1 MVKAMGL
8 PLMAVP
14 GVEADDVIG
23 TLAREAERA
32 GRPVLIST
40 GDKDMAQLV
49 TPGIT
54 LINTMTNTILGPD
67 EVVTKYGVPPELIID
82 FLALMGDSSD
92 NIPGVPGVGEKTAQ
106 ALLQG
111 LGGLDTLY
119 AEPEKIAELSFRG
132 AKTMAA
138 KLEQNKEVAY
148 LSYQLATIKT
158 DVELELTCEE
168 LEVQPPAA
176 DDLLAL
182 FRQYE
187 FKRWTTDVE
196 AGKWLQAKGGKPA
209 AKPAVPAAA
218 VEAEVEVEAATALS
232 AEHYVTILDEATLLT
247 WIDKLKQAPLFAFD
261 TETDSLDNISANMVG
276 LSFAVEPGVAAY
288 VPVAHDYLDAPDQIP
303 RERVLAIARE
313 QHYQPSIHARSLRD
327 NRSHTIGLVV
337 PEITNYGFAVFS
349 HELETLCREAG
360 VQLLISCTDENPG
373 QESVVVNNMIARQ
386 VDGLIVA
393 SCMHSDADYLKLS
406 EQLPV
411 VLFDR
416 SPSDSALPL
425 VMTDSVTPTAE
436 LISRIAPQHADE
448 FWFLGG
454 QPRLSPSRDRLAG
467 FTQGLA
473 QAGVTLRPEWVINGN
488 YHPSSGYEM
497 FAALCA
503 RLGRPPKALFT
514 AACGLLEG
522 VLRYMSQHHLL
533 DSNIH
538 LASFDD
544 HYLYDSLSLR
554 IDTVQQDNRQLA
566 WHCYDLLSQLID
578 GQAPEPLQRYLP
590 ATLQFRHA

>member
-1 MVKAMGL
+1 MKTKRVT
-8 PLMAVP
+8 
-14 GVEADDVIG
+14 I
-23 TLAREAERA
+23 
-32 GRPVLIST
+32 
-40 GDKDMAQLV
+40 KD
-49 TPGIT
+49 
-54 LINTMTNTILGPD
+54 
-67 EVVTKYGVPPELIID
+67 
-82 FLALMGDSSD
+82 
-92 NIPGVPGVGEKTAQ
+92 
-106 ALLQG
+106 
-111 LGGLDTLY
+111 
-119 AEPEKIAELSFRG
+119 IAEL
-132 AKTMAA
+132 
-138 KLEQNKEVAY
+138 
-148 LSYQLATIKT
+148 
-158 DVELELTCEE
+158 
-168 LEVQPPAA
+168 
-176 DDLLAL
+176 
-182 FRQYE
+182 
-187 FKRWTTDVE
+187 
-196 AGKWLQAKGGKPA
+196 AGVSK
-209 AKPAVPAAA
+209 
-218 VEAEVEVEAATALS
+218 ATASLVLNGRGKELRV
-232 AEHYVTILDEATLLT
+232 A
-247 WIDKLKQAPLFAFD
+247 Q
-261 TETDSLDNISANMVG
+261 ET
-276 LSFAVEPGVAAY
+276 
-288 VPVAHDYLDAPDQIP
+288 

-393 SCMHSDADYLKLS
+393 SCMHSDADYQKLS

-416 SPSDSALPL
+416 FPSDSALPL

-473 QAGVTLRPEWVINGN
+473 QAGIT
-488 YHPSSGYEM
+488 
-497 FAALCA
+497 
-503 RLGRPPKALFT
+503 
-514 AACGLLEG
+514 
-522 VLRYMSQHHLL
+522 LRYMSQHHLL

-590 ATLQFRHA
+590 ATLQIRHP